1 MTFSVRG
8 LAVAQGIAIGRAVL
22 IASSRLDVAHYFI
35 EETEVEAEIERVR
48 AGRDAVIDELGR
60 LQYSVSQM
68 SRKEAPHELAAM
80 LDVHLMLL
88 QDDMLSDGVKHWI
101 TDRLYNAEWAL
112 TTQLEQIARQFDEM
126 EDAYLR
132 ERKADLEQVVE
143 RVLRHMQGVAEPL
156 ADSAES
162 ARRAKRDTKRDTK
175 RDATQRKGQQDLLLD
190 DTIDV
195 PLILVAHDLSPA
207 DMLQFKQSVFAG
219 FVTDVGG
226 KTSHTAIV
234 ARSMNIPAVVGARAA
249 STLIRQDDWVIIDGD
264 AGVVIVDPSPIIL
277 AEYGFKQRQGE
288 LERGRLLR
296 LRNTPAVTMD
306 GEKIELLAN
315 IEQPDDAVAALNAG
329 AVGVGL
335 FRSEFLFMR
344 RDVKGSV
351 KGSKGESKLP
361 DEEEQFQAYKRAV
374 DGMQGLPVTIRTVDI
389 GADKPLDRQ
398 ERLEKAQDT
407 HLNPAL
413 GLRAIRWSLADPEM
427 FLTQLRAILR
437 ASSFGQIK
445 LMIPMLCAVGE
456 IHQTL
461 TLINQAKAELDAQS
475 TPYGDIKIG
484 AMIEIPAAA
493 LILPTF
499 LKYFDFLSIGTN
511 DLIQYT
517 LAIDR
522 ADEAVAHMYDPLH
535 PAVLHLIA
543 NTIRQCRA
551 QGKEVSVCGE
561 MAGDVSL
568 TRLLL
573 GMGLRCFSMHPAQI
587 LTVKQQILRTDTSKL
602 NDWVQQVLTSEN
614 PAEFV

>member
-1 MTFSVRG
+1 VTFSVRG

-35 EETEVEAEIERVR
+35 EESDVEAEIERVR
-48 AGRDAVIDELGR
+48 KGRDAVIDELGR
-60 LQYSVSQM
+60 LQHSVSQM

-112 TTQLEQIARQFDEM
+112 TTQLELIARQFDDM

-143 RVLRHMQGVAEPL
+143 RVLRHMQGVALPL
-156 ADSAES
+156 VDG
-162 ARRAKRDTKRDTK
+162 DGHPK
-175 RDATQRKGQQDLLLD
+175 RDAKRENKPRKGQQDLLLD

-234 ARSMNIPAVVGARAA
+234 ARSMNIPAVVGARSA

-288 LERGRLLR
+288 LERGRLSR

-306 GEKIELLAN
+306 GEKVELLAN

-335 FRSEFLFMR
+335 FRSEFLFMG
-344 RDVKGSV
+344 RDG
-351 KGSKGESKLP
+351 KGESKLP
-361 DEEEQFQAYKRAV
+361 NEEEQFQAYKRAV

-407 HLNPAL
+407 HLN
-413 GLRAIRWSLADPEM
+413 
-427 FLTQLRAILR
+427 
-437 ASSFGQIK
+437 
-445 LMIPMLCAVGE
+445 
-456 IHQTL
+456 
-461 TLINQAKAELDAQS
+461 
-475 TPYGDIKIG
+475 
-484 AMIEIPAAA
+484 
-493 LILPTF
+493 
-499 LKYFDFLSIGTN
+499 
-511 DLIQYT
+511 
-517 LAIDR
+517 
-522 ADEAVAHMYDPLH
+522 
-535 PAVLHLIA
+535 
-543 NTIRQCRA
+543 
-551 QGKEVSVCGE
+551 
-561 MAGDVSL
+561 
-568 TRLLL
+568 
-573 GMGLRCFSMHPAQI
+573 
-587 LTVKQQILRTDTSKL
+587 
-602 NDWVQQVLTSEN
+602 
-614 PAEFV
+614 